1 MQDEKSD
8 SDEQSFKQ
16 EKFLVLAV
24 HKLGCIIECVAATV
38 TLSRHNVIIDYC
50 YKREYWVS
58 VIIGQLNVT
67 KGFSFKFLMFSRTL
81 RTCFNLYC

>member
-1 MQDEKSD
+1 MQNEKSV

-24 HKLGCIIECVAATV
+24 HKLGCNIECVAATV
-38 TLSRHNVIIDYC
+38 ILSHGNVIIDRC
-50 YKREYWVS
+50 NKREYRVS

-67 KGFSFKFLMFSRTL
+67 KGFSFKFLMFS
-81 RTCFNLYC
+81 

>member
-1 MQDEKSD
+1 MQGEKSD

-24 HKLGCIIECVAATV
+24 HELGCNIECLAPTII
-38 TLSRHNVIIDYC
+38 LSRGNLIIDHC